1 MTACLNPRRN
11 GGWCEMATSCIGL
24 GACARTDV
32 HTEALVEGAGLDQN
46 IAWRHTETRGA
57 KLLGA
62 RPLCGLALGFH
73 HLPHLRRELDHGPSA
88 EDVIGR
94 PHPGPNP
101 LDDRLGRVVLKISVE
116 VAAHAI
122 LAGLCGHLYLNVHV
136 VAPLVHANVHAK
148 GERHVHDALLVALWH
163 HIGNFPPSIVA
174 QGEALAGVGAGEG
187 RHHRLAIDGKHSTV
201 TSTHL
206 DLVAMQEWTTNH
218 NLVRRSQAL
227 GIPRTFEAALDVDC
241 VTFDKP
247 EVPISVEAGGLALVG
262 AALIEG
268 NDMRIAPK
276 RAHLHG

>member
-11 GGWCEMATSCIGL
+11 DGWCEMATSCIGL

-101 LDDRLGRVVLKISVE
+101 LDDRLGRVVVKISVE

-122 LAGLCGHLYLNVHV
+122 LAGLCGHLHLNVHV

-163 HIGNFPPSIVA
+163 DIGHVPLAIVV
-174 QGEALAGVGAGEG
+174 QTEALAREGAGEG
-187 RHHRLAIDGKHSTV
+187 RHHRLAIDGKPSTV
-201 TSTHL
+201 ASTHL
-206 DLVAMQEWTTNH
+206 DLVAVQEWTTHN
-218 NLVRRSQAL
+218 NLVRRGQAL
-227 GIPRTFEAALDVDC
+227 GIPCTLEAALNVDC
-241 VTFDKP
+241 LTFYEP
-247 EVPISVEAGGLALVG
+247 EVPVAVKAGSLALVG
-262 AALIEG
+262 AHLIEG
-268 NDMRIAPK
+268 NDMRIA
-276 RAHLHG
+276 